1 MKMLNIGLDISISKR
16 YYSTALD
23 ALSIGT
29 NLFQFFT
36 RNSRCGRVKEFD
48 MELYR

>member
-1 MKMLNIGLDISISKR
+1 MKMLNIGLHISISKAF
-16 YYSTALD
+16 YSAALD

-36 RNSRCGRVKEFD
+36 RKTRCGRVKEFD